1 VQLFLQLSGMG
12 ERGAGPLTHCSQ
24 TNQSVDQLFRLL
36 CSSLEWVIG
45 EQGPSNPVVALVG
58 RRLQVR

>member
-1 VQLFLQLSGMG
+1 MG

-45 EQGPSNPVVALVG
+45 EQGPSNPVVARVA